1 MSLLEARRRIDH
13 AKHGSSALRLNGLG
27 LEELPAEL
35 FGLKHVIMLNLSGNR
50 LSALPPEL
58 GTMTQLEGL
67 NLTNNELTVLPKE
80 LAGLVALEELHV
92 DEDKVTW
99 VPEQLAHLVTLQ
111 PSAPRDYLEPHLGPR
126 SEFDAHFG
134 DLELEQVEALTTEQ
148 TSAWSSVHVF
158 SCLEDGPFE
167 ALARL
172 PFPALRK
179 LRLGG
184 DLDQPASMREEEV
197 VVWLAKLQE
206 LEELWLNVVGFPGSD
221 LFSLELPSLRQLDFH
236 AGDDYAFEAL
246 VANGSLQGL
255 EVLRCLPRAWE
266 DEGDDQEPGYLALRH
281 FELAAKLPKLR
292 TLGLHSCTAGDEGIR
307 ALIASGLLARL
318 EVLDLS
324 YGAVSDEGAA
334 LLAESGALG
343 GLKHLGL
350 SGNWLTSTGI
360 AALKATGV
368 PLRAELQLEPGDD
381 EFLYC
386 GEVL

>member
-1 MSLLEARRRIDH
+1 MSLREARRRIEH
-13 AKHGSSALRLNGLG
+13 AKAGSSALRLKGLG

-35 FGLKHVIMLNLSGNR
+35 FALREVVMLNLSGNR

-58 GTMTQLEGL
+58 GAMTQLESL
-67 NLTNNELTVLPKE
+67 DLRDNELKALPKE
-80 LAGLVALEELHV
+80 LGALTALEDLYV

-99 VPEQLAHLVTLQ
+99 VPPELEHLVTLQ
-111 PSAPRDYLEPHLGPR
+111 APGSAPEAP
-126 SEFDAHFG
+126 EFDASFD
-134 DLELEQVEALTTEQ
+134 DLELDQVEALTAEQ

-158 SCLEDGPFE
+158 NCLEDGPFE

-184 DLDQPASMREEEV
+184 DWDQPASMGEEEV
-197 VVWLAKLQE
+197 LVWLAKLQR
-206 LEELWLNVVGFPGSD
+206 LEELWLNVVGFPGGD
-221 LFSLELPSLRQLDFH
+221 LFSLELPSLRKLDVH
-236 AGDDYAFEAL
+236 AGDEYPFEVL
-246 VANGSLQGL
+246 VANASLQGL
-255 EVLRCLPRAWE
+255 EELRCLPRAWE

-281 FELAAKLPKLR
+281 VELAAKLPKLR
-292 TLGLHSCTAGDEGIR
+292 TLGLHSCTAGDEGVR

-324 YGAVSDEGAA
+324 HGAVSDEGAA

-343 GLKHLGL
+343 GLRRLGL
-350 SGNWLTSTGI
+350 NGNWLTPTGI
-360 AALKATGV
+360 ATLKATGV
-368 PLRAELQLEPGDD
+368 PLQAALQLEPGDD